1 MNTWKKLNEATI
13 SCTGKFKYDMIWKI
27 SYISENKKRNYNFRH
42 PPCNGTERRFPVVP
56 AFTSWGLVDPAALL
70 VMLGEGGGDH
80 CHWDGS
86 DENATQHWNLIKAV
100 ETNHDSHHFFL
111 SKKNGWKL
119 EAEKWRSCFWGLS
132 SGLSFFVSHRYPST
146 GANFFGKKE
155 KWLSITWLLF
165 SSQNE
170 CWAPSHGPLEFK
182 YRIYSHIHVFIPLS
196 VCWRSLFG
204 APWLILEIPTCINS
218 VCK

>member
-1 MNTWKKLNEATI
+1 MKQL

-86 DENATQHWNLIKAV
+86 DENATQHWNLIK
-100 ETNHDSHHFFL
+100 
-111 SKKNGWKL
+111 
-119 EAEKWRSCFWGLS
+119 SCRNKPWFP
-132 SGLSFFVSHRYPST
+132 SFFPL
-146 GANFFGKKE
+146 KKE
-155 KWLSITWLLF
+155 WMEVGSWKMEILF
-165 SSQNE
+165 LGSVFRFEFFCFTQVPIYRGEFLWKKRKMAINHM
-170 CWAPSHGPLEFK
+170 APF
-182 YRIYSHIHVFIPLS
+182 
-196 VCWRSLFG
+196 
-204 APWLILEIPTCINS
+204 
-218 VCK
+218 

>member
-1 MNTWKKLNEATI
+1 VKEVVITATE
-13 SCTGKFKYDMIWKI
+13 M
-27 SYISENKKRNYNFRH
+27 EVMRM
-42 PPCNGTERRFPVVP
+42 PPSIE
-56 AFTSWGLVDPAALL
+56 TS
-70 VMLGEGGGDH
+70 
-80 CHWDGS
+80 S
-86 DENATQHWNLIKAV
+86 KAV

-170 CWAPSHGPLEFK
+170 C
-182 YRIYSHIHVFIPLS
+182 
-196 VCWRSLFG
+196 
-204 APWLILEIPTCINS
+204 
-218 VCK
+218 